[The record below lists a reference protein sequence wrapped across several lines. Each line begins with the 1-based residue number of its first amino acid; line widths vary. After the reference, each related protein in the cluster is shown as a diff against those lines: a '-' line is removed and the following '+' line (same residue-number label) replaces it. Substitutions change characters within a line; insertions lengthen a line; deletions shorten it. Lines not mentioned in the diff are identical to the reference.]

1 MHHFLNDANVRNF
14 DSCVKPIY
22 KQVTYDQKKLLN
34 WMKTNKMSFSV
45 GKAEFLHFTSLKKQ
59 LDSDLRISLNGK
71 KPYEK
76 DSFDSIST
84 KLSKSN
90 H

>member
-71 KPYEK
+71 KLYEK

>member
-1 MHHFLNDANVRNF
+1 
-14 DSCVKPIY
+14 
-22 KQVTYDQKKLLN
+22 
-34 WMKTNKMSFSV
+34 MKTNKMSFSV

-71 KPYEK
+71 KLCEK